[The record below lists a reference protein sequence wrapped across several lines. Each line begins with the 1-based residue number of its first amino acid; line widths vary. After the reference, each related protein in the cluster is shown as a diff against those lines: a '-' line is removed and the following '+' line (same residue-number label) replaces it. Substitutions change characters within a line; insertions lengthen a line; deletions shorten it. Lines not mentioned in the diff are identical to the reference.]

1 MLSFWELIIV
11 VVVIVMIFGTRR
23 FGRAIRSLGTGGREF
38 KRAITEDEDE
48 ALPPNELPPPT
59 QPS

>member
-23 FGRAIRSLGTGGREF
+23 FGRAIRSLGSAGREF
-38 KRAITEDEDE
+38 KRAVRDEDE
-48 ALPPNELPPPT
+48 QLPPGSTN
-59 QPS
+59 SS

>member
-23 FGRAIRSLGTGGREF
+23 FGRAMRGLGSGGKEF
-38 KRAITEDEDE
+38 KRAVTGEDE
-48 ALPPNELPPPT
+48 LPPPNELPPPT
-59 QPS
+59 EPS